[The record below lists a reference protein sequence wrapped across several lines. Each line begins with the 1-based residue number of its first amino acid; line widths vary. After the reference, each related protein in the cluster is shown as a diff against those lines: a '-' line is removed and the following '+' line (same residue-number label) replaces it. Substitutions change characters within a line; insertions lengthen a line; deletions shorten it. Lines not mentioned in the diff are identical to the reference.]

1 MRKNKIE
8 NSLNDSI
15 LEKTKK
21 MTYVFFKNSFFYI
34 LIIGI
39 IAISLRLYYFEAD
52 IPLALDNLEYLLYAY
67 DTSILG
73 HLPEDYTPAN
83 NGWPS
88 FLSMFFS
95 IAHYDNPFQ
104 YMELQ
109 KIISIVISTLT
120 IIPVYILCKNFFN
133 TRYSLIGASIFAF
146 EPHIIL
152 NSLLGITEPL
162 YIILVSMTIVMI
174 LSRNTT
180 IMYMSFAIASF
191 ATIVRAESI
200 IMFFIISIIFFIKHK
215 KILGFNYRISRPAKI
230 LLNLFFV
237 IFLIF

>member
-39 IAISLRLYYFEAD
+39 IAISLRLYYFEAN

-95 IAHYDNPFQ
+95 IAHYDSPFQ

-120 IIPVYILCKNFFN
+120 IIPVYILCRNFFS
-133 TRYSLIGASIFAF
+133 THYSLIGASIFAF

-152 NSLLGITEPL
+152 NSL
-162 YIILVSMTIVMI
+162 
-174 LSRNTT
+174 
-180 IMYMSFAIASF
+180 
-191 ATIVRAESI
+191 
-200 IMFFIISIIFFIKHK
+200 
-215 KILGFNYRISRPAKI
+215 
-230 LLNLFFV
+230 
-237 IFLIF
+237 

>member
-1 MRKNKIE
+1 M
-8 NSLNDSI
+8 
-15 LEKTKK
+15 EKTKK

-104 YMELQ
+104 YMEL
-109 KIISIVISTLT
+109 
-120 IIPVYILCKNFFN
+120 
-133 TRYSLIGASIFAF
+133 
-146 EPHIIL
+146 HIEKL
-152 NSLLGITEPL
+152 SNLPLL
-162 YIILVSMTIVMI
+162 
-174 LSRNTT
+174 
-180 IMYMSFAIASF
+180 
-191 ATIVRAESI
+191 
-200 IMFFIISIIFFIKHK
+200 H
-215 KILGFNYRISRPAKI
+215 
-230 LLNLFFV
+230 
-237 IFLIF
+237 